1 MRRRWGLTLAALV
14 VCLGAGGTAGYAA
27 AAHRSNVSVLTG
39 TFYAGDRQ
47 ASAKVDGWTY
57 GINSGVSWLD
67 STNSWHESGWP
78 ACLGPVGTTHTV
90 RFGYTAVD
98 GPTSES
104 WRQVVWV
111 SCLS

>member
-1 MRRRWGLTLAALV
+1 MRWWHGLVLAILILCV
-14 VCLGAGGTAGYAA
+14 GGAAGYAVGA
-27 AAHRSNVSVLTG
+27 NRSNVSVLTG
-39 TFYAGDRQ
+39 TFYVGDHE
-47 ASAKVDGWTY
+47 ASSSVDGWTY
-57 GINSGVSWLD
+57 GVIDSLPWLD
-67 STNSWHESGWP
+67 SNNSWHEDGWP

-98 GPTSES
+98 GPTLS